1 MEASPFRPRLHPRII
16 NNALAT
22 HLATKDL
29 KQKQAF
35 HGRPA
40 ASQRMAA
47 PRRDFCRSDAK
58 ERRGGITGRN
68 LETKRTNQK
77 RKQQEIRSLALLP
90 PFFFS
95 DNRHCC

>member
-1 MEASPFRPRLHPRII
+1 MEASPFRPRPYPRII

-40 ASQRMAA
+40 ASQCMAA
-47 PRRDFCRSDAK
+47 PRR
-58 ERRGGITGRN
+58 ERRGGITSRN

-77 RKQQEIRSLALLP
+77 RKQQEIRSLALLL

-95 DNRHCC
+95 